1 MKNFTKQAKFF
12 KGICKKALLMISKFI
27 DLGSLMK
34 EVATAFPFVGHKEG
48 RVLLDFSIPFVL
60 SSMLGNKCLPA
71 MHHVH
76 YGCVC

>member
-1 MKNFTKQAKFF
+1 MGDSSLQLF
-12 KGICKKALLMISKFI
+12 ISHPVFGTETLK
-27 DLGSLMK
+27 K